1 MTSRCIY
8 GVIFVWL
15 LRKLW
20 NLPSIKTFE
29 NQIMQD
35 YIMKSCELKLGE
47 HTKII
52 ELIKLSNMSYSS
64 SLQTQPLPRYD
75 FFKLLPLFGH
85 CDLDLWPMT
94 KLLLSPMDFITV
106 LMWQE
111 DEMQTPNSYRE
122 NGSRKT
128 STDTQT
134 HRHPNEATYDEN
146 HHRWFSS

>member
-8 GVIFVWL
+8 GVIFMWL
-15 LRKLW
+15 LQKVW
-20 NLPSIKTFE
+20 NLQAIKTSE
-29 NQIMQD
+29 NRIMQD
-35 YIMKSCELKLGE
+35 YAMKSCQLKLGM
-47 HTKII
+47 HTKIV
-52 ELIKLSNMSYSS
+52 ELIKLNNMSYRS

-94 KLLLSPMDFITV
+94 KLLLSEMDFITV

-111 DEMQTPNSYRE
+111 DEMHEPNGYRE
-122 NGSRKT
+122 NESKKT

-134 HRHPNEATYDEN
+134 DRQTYERSDI
-146 HHRWFSS
+146 WWKSS